1 MNSTVSTILEILKFV
16 LPAIIVIIACQMIV
30 SKFLKNENKRRQF
43 EVYKQGMNMSFPL
56 RIQAYERLS
65 LFLER
70 MHPRGLMTRCYIPGM
85 TVRDFQTALTQT
97 IQQEFDHNVSQQIFI
112 NLKLWGTIKGVKEQ
126 TQMMVNEMSGKL
138 NPDASAKE
146 LHRMMMEYIM
156 TVESLPIEAAIQIL
170 HEEAKLVLNQ
180 QF

>member
-1 MNSTVSTILEILKFV
+1 
-16 LPAIIVIIACQMIV
+16 
-30 SKFLKNENKRRQF
+30 
-43 EVYKQGMNMSFPL
+43 
-56 RIQAYERLS
+56 
-65 LFLER
+65 
-70 MHPRGLMTRCYIPGM
+70 
-85 TVRDFQTALTQT
+85 
-97 IQQEFDHNVSQQIFI
+97 
-112 NLKLWGTIKGVKEQ
+112 
-126 TQMMVNEMSGKL
+126 MSGKL